1 MPAPSALLLPEGPAT
16 PPKWELDESQFEN
29 LSDSGGS
36 DAQLEAAET
45 PGIPDVSSCLG

>member
-36 DAQLEAAET
+36 DAQ
-45 PGIPDVSSCLG
+45 PRGRRDSWDS